1 VETKIQKKFID
12 ESLGFPV
19 VLINAPMTKAAG
31 QWCLNVNYN
40 AYQTAVLKILAY
52 QSSRLS
58 GNQVAF
64 VRKFFVMTIRSFAG
78 RFGVKHP
85 AVLNWERK
93 GHASTGMSW
102 STEKDIRL
110 FIVDRL
116 EKNSIN
122 FRELYRSLIPVV
134 KDTPTNIQ
142 VDARNLA
149 A

>member
-1 VETKIQKKFID
+1 METKIQKKIID

-19 VLINAPMTKAAG
+19 VLINAPMIKTTG
-31 QWCLNVNYN
+31 QWCLNINYN
-40 AYQTAVLKILAY
+40 AYQTAVLKILAH

-93 GHASTGMSW
+93 GHASTEMSW

-110 FIVDRL
+110 FIVDIL
-116 EKNSIN
+116 EKKSLN

-134 KDTPTNIQ
+134 TDAPTNIQ
-142 VDARNLA
+142 VDARSLA

>member
-19 VLINAPMTKAAG
+19 VFINAPMTKAAG

-40 AYQTAVLKILAY
+40 AYQITVLKTLAH
-52 QSSRLS
+52 QSSRMS
-58 GNQVAF
+58 GNQVGF

-116 EKNSIN
+116 EKNSLN

-134 KDTPTNIQ
+134 NDAPSNIQ